1 MKKYYCLKK
10 LLKISHLKKRITNIL
25 TFSCFVMFFGLL
37 SPIQLKAQDILIG
50 TDTTKINYLP
60 ISSSNHYTYSQ
71 QIYYQNEINQSGKIC
86 AISFYHASST
96 VISRTISIYL
106 GETTKPFFINNSNWV
121 PFSALTHVYYGTVHF
136 TDSNWVTINFDTP
149 FEYHNIQNLVVAVD
163 DNTGTVIPSGGNFQ
177 YHTIINSRS
186 LRLSSIVNPNTQ
198 SPSFGV
204 TGNQINNIIFH
215 FCSPTPMSNNEINS
229 CDLLYSDP
237 GGLNNYQNSTEIIQT
252 IHSNPLENDVLNMQ
266 FIEFDLGQ
274 GDSLWIYDGISIYNS
289 LLGCFTNT
297 NFPPSLTASTHSLT
311 FRFKSDILD
320 TNSGWLAHIKC
331 QPCTFTLTSYESPCM
346 SNSTTITGYSAIPFC
361 TDSDPDGVSFPSTVT
376 GIASNGQIGCL
387 TQTPNPKWY
396 FMKIHQ
402 PGDLLLRIY
411 QVDTNGITG
420 RDVDFACWGPFYGE
434 NQIDFLR
441 RFCCGESELY
451 IEPSSSHYPMN
462 PFGNHN
468 GDMGGY
474 PIDNLIDCSNSGL
487 STEYCFIPNAQTNAY
502 YLLLLINKDGLPGTI
517 SFNSVQQY
525 SQATTDCS
533 LIALASNGGPIC
545 EGEAIYLHSNYAP
558 DNATFQWSGPN
569 GFTSTVQH
577 PIILDATE
585 ENDGDY
591 SVVISANNLVSTP
604 AVTHVVV
611 HPFPDITFH
620 PSSPYICAGDS
631 LFVTAFGATNYFW
644 PSLIDSADTQLISAP
659 IPTTF
664 TVIGESNGCSTTA
677 SFILDVKENPTTNII
692 LPSTSN
698 LLNESIINVY
708 ANTQGGTPDY
718 YYEWAGTHVTPTN
731 NDSISFPIDS
741 IDCNSIFHFSLTVF
755 DTYGCRATDHDSIVL
770 YDTVAPIFLNT
781 PFPFQLAELNNGQFI
796 IPDLTNIITANISD
810 NIWSIN
816 RISIS
821 QSPISGTIITS
832 NTNVTVIITDPCGNS
847 NTITFQ
853 IIIPLTSEITLIT
866 PVVCNGSNTGMAVV
880 QGFGGVQPYTYSW
893 NTNPIQNNDTV
904 CNLNTGTYFVTVTD
918 FLNQTVIDTLILN
931 QPPTLQLSITGN
943 TSVCIGDST
952 AAITIHALGGL
963 LPYEFEWNTSHFDS
977 TLTNLPSGFYSVMVS
992 DAQGCWDTTS
1002 VIISNYEQPSINL
1015 TPNANN
1021 VCPNFG
1027 IVTTTATISGGLAPY
1042 NSFWDCHGSII
1053 NNLAQ
1058 LSILID
1064 STNCNYTDTLIFQV
1078 VDAHGCIV
1086 RDSTF
1091 IHVIDTTNPI
1101 FTTIPFPVQYAV
1113 YNNPN
1118 YQIPNFQN
1126 LILNN
1131 ISDNCWIPSRI
1142 TITQTP
1148 VANTIIN
1155 STTYVNVTITDPC
1168 GNSNSTFIRVLIPL
1182 RGSITD
1188 TTHVAC
1194 YGGNTGSA
1202 TVTAAGGVP
1211 PYSYHWS
1218 TTPSQTNNI
1227 ANNLTAG
1234 NYTVTITD
1242 SIGVTVICSVII
1254 RQPLILSASISGTSV
1269 LCNGGSTGSATL
1281 TVSGGTTPYQFL
1293 WNGGATTQNRTNLS
1307 AGNYSVTVT
1316 DNKGCTKTAT
1326 VSITQPTAINP
1337 ITTSHNAHCNENNGL
1352 ITISTTGGVSPY
1364 QYLWNNTIQN
1374 DTISGLS
1381 PGIYSCTITDANN
1394 CTKIISDT
1402 IFETPMLTVDQ
1413 VNNSPET
1420 CSQLN
1425 GSIEILV
1432 SEGSTPYQYTWSSGT
1447 SNTNIYDNLSAGIYS
1462 VTVTDQDGCSI
1473 TREITIQN
1481 LNIQLS
1487 VLSTT
1492 PSICGDN
1499 NGTVTIGVVSDFSD
1513 YTFDWGPIIHFNNNS
1528 ATQLAS
1534 GDYSVNVNTD
1544 NCIATID
1551 FTIDE
1556 IPRPDAC
1563 FEIEYPYGNGI
1574 NIPITFKNC
1583 TENSENWIWSFGD
1596 FGTSNSENSIHK
1608 YSSEGEFIV
1617 TLLASNEFG
1626 CKDSVSKIITIIGDT
1641 DIFIPNSFSPNED
1654 GLNDIFM
1661 PVMREVNS
1669 KGYSLKIFNRWGE
1682 VIFVT
1687 YNIEQ
1692 GWDGKIGGIPVE
1704 MGSTYSYIIFY
1715 ENLNGRKMMKKGS
1728 VTIIK

>member
-1 MKKYYCLKK
+1 MKKIYTLDGLFEKKQHYSVSKHCL
-10 LLKISHLKKRITNIL
+10 IL
-25 TFSCFVMFFGLL
+25 FFIIMFTFFFSFPFSG
-37 SPIQLKAQDILIG
+37 KAQDIAIG
-50 TDTTKINYLP
+50 TSSTTSNSLP
-60 ISSSNHYTYSQ
+60 FSSANWYNYSQ

-86 AISFYHASST
+86 SISFFYASSENINRMLSVYIGHT
-96 VISRTISIYL
+96 NKS
-106 GETTKPFFINNSNWV
+106 FFAFNFDWV
-121 PFSALTHVYYGTVHF
+121 PASQLNLVYYGTVNF
-136 TDSNWVTINFDTP
+136 TDSNWVTIYFDTP
-149 FEYHNIQNLVVAVD
+149 FEYNNTQNLVIAID
-163 DNTGTVIPSGGNFQ
+163 DNSGFTNILGGNFQ
-177 YHTIINSRS
+177 NHNTLNERS
-186 LRLSSIVNPNTQ
+186 LTVSSNTNQTIQ
-198 SPSFGV
+198 SPSPGIKS
-204 TGNQINNIIFH
+204 TNRNNIVFH
-215 FCSPTPMSNNEINS
+215 FCNPTPMTNTTLNS

-237 GGLNNYQNSTEIIQT
+237 GGLNNYTNNVEYTQT
-252 IHSNPLENDVLNMQ
+252 IHSDPLESDVLNMQ
-266 FIEFDLGQ
+266 FIEFSLGQ
-274 GDSLWIYDGISIYNS
+274 GDSLWIYDGPTIFNS
-289 LLGCFTNT
+289 LIGCYTDST
-297 NFPPSLTASTHSLT
+297 TPPSMTMFTHSIT
-311 FRFKSDILD
+311 FRFKSDNTISG
-320 TNSGWLAHIKC
+320 SGWLAHILCK
-331 QPCTFTLTSYESPCM
+331 PCSPNLLNYESPCIPDT
-346 SNSTTITGYSAIPFC
+346 NTLTGYSAIPFC
-361 TDSDPDGVSFPSTVT
+361 TDSSPNGVSFSSTIG

-387 TQTPNPKWY
+387 SQTPNPTWY
-396 FMKIHQ
+396 YFKIDQPGDMLLKIHQ
-402 PGDLLLRIY
+402 DGA
-411 QVDTNGITG
+411 GA
-420 RDVDFACWGPFYGE
+420 DVDFACWGPFYGE

-441 RFCCGESELY
+441 RFCCGENELY
-451 IEPSSSHYPMN
+451 IEATSYHYPSSLLGDHTN
-462 PFGNHN
+462 
-468 GDMGGY
+468 DMGSY
-474 PIDNLIDCSNSGL
+474 PINNLIDCSNSGL
-487 STEYCFIPNAQTNAY
+487 STEYCFIPNAQPNTY
-502 YLLLLINKDGLPGTI
+502 YLLLLINKGGTLGTI
-517 SFNSVQQY
+517 SFNTV
-525 SQATTDCS
+525 SQFTESTTDCS
-533 LIALASNGGPIC
+533 LIALASNDGPIC
-545 EGEAIYLHSNYAP
+545 EGDTLFLHSNFAP
-558 DNATFQWSGPN
+558 ANATFQWSGPN
-569 GFTSTVQH
+569 GFSSTSQD
-577 PIILDATE
+577 PIILNASASNIGE
-585 ENDGDY
+585 Y
-591 SVVISANNLVSTP
+591 SVI
-604 AVTHVVV
+604 VTLNSFIVDTATTQVVV
-611 HPFPDITFH
+611 YPYPVVTFY
-620 PSSPYICAGDS
+620 PSAPYVCAGDS
-631 LFVTAFGATNYFW
+631 LFVTALGATNYYW
-644 PSLIDSADTQLISAP
+644 PSLLDTGETQLISAP
-659 IPTTF
+659 TPTTF
-664 TVIGESNGCSTTA
+664 IVIGESNGCSTTA
-677 SFILDVKENPTTNII
+677 SFVLDVKEHPTTNII

-698 LLNESIINVY
+698 LLNESTINVY
-708 ANTQGGTPDY
+708 AITQGGTPDY
-718 YYEWAGTHVTPTN
+718 YFEWTGTHVTPTN
-731 NDSISFPIDS
+731 NDSISVPIDS
-741 IDCNSIFHFSLTVF
+741 TDCNSIFHFSLTVF

-796 IPDLTNIITANISD
+796 IPDLTNLITANISD
-810 NIWSIN
+810 NIWSVD
-816 RISIS
+816 RIQIS
-821 QSPISGTIITS
+821 QSPSSETVITN
-832 NTNVTVIITDPCGNS
+832 NTTVTVTITDPCGNS
-847 NTITFQ
+847 NTITIQ
-853 IIIPLTSEITLIT
+853 VIIPLTSEITLIT
-866 PVVCNGSNTGMAVV
+866 PVVCNGFNTGMAVV
-880 QGFGGVQPYTYSW
+880 QGFGGVQPYSYSW

-904 CNLNTGTYFVTVTD
+904 FNLIAGTYIVTVTD
-918 FLNQTVIDTLILN
+918 FMNQTVIDTLILN
-931 QPPTLQLSITGN
+931 QPPSLLLSITGN
-943 TSVCIGDST
+943 TSVCFGDST
-952 AAITIHALGGL
+952 ATITVHALGGL
-963 LPYEFEWNTSHFDS
+963 LPYEFEWNISVYDS
-977 TLTNLPSGFYSVMVS
+977 TLTNIPSGFYSVMVS

-1002 VIISNYEQPSINL
+1002 VIISNYDQPSINL

-1053 NNLAQ
+1053 YNLPQ

-1078 VDAHGCIV
+1078 VDAHGCIA

-1091 IHVIDTTNPI
+1091 IHVIDTTNPT
-1101 FTTIPFPVQYAV
+1101 FTTLPFPIQYAV

-1131 ISDNCWIPSRI
+1131 ISDNCWNPSQI

-1148 VANTIIN
+1148 AANTIIN

-1202 TVTAAGGVP
+1202 TVTATGGLL

-1218 TTPSQTNNI
+1218 TTPIQTNNI

-1242 SIGVTVICSVII
+1242 SLGVTAICSVII

-1293 WNGGATTQNRTNLS
+1293 WNGGTTTQNRTNLS
-1307 AGNYSVTVT
+1307 AGSYSVTVT

-1352 ITISTTGGVSPY
+1352 VTISTTGGVSSY

-1402 IFETPMLTVDQ
+1402 IFETPILTVDQ

-1420 CSQLN
+1420 CSQMN

-1447 SNTNIYDNLSAGIYS
+1447 SNTNINDNLSAGIYS

-1473 TREITIQN
+1473 TSEMTIQN

-1492 PSICGDN
+1492 PSTCGDN
-1499 NGTVTIGVVSDFSD
+1499 NGTVTIEVVSDFPD

-1528 ATQLAS
+1528 ATQLAG
-1534 GDYSVNVNTD
+1534 GDYSVIVNTG
-1544 NCIATID
+1544 NCIATLD

-1556 IPRPDAC
+1556 IPGPDAC

-1583 TENSENWIWSFGD
+1583 TENSENWTWSFGD
-1596 FGTSNSENSIHK
+1596 FGTSNSENPTHK

-1617 TLLASNEFG
+1617 TLVASNEFG

-1654 GLNDIFM
+1654 GVNDIFM

-1687 YNIEQ
+1687 FNIEQ
-1692 GWDGKIGGIPVE
+1692 GWDGKINGVPVE
-1704 MGSTYSYIIFY
+1704 MGSAFSYIIYY

-1728 VTIIK
+1728 VTVIK